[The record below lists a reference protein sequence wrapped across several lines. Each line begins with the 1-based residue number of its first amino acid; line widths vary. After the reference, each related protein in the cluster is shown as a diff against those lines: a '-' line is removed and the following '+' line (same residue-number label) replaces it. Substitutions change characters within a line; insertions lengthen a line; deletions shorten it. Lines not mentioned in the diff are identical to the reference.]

1 MCLSSPFSCRSR
13 TWCRY
18 RWRGGERRQ
27 RREPALRQDGIEDV
41 DKDEDENGDEK
52 VIKDKKARPEVLVG
66 QFSSLGEEKTSS
78 LVPGQF
84 TASTL
89 KSVTAMIMIT
99 MMVIMTK
106 MVTMNSRMYAF
117 PHEIFHLSRIP
128 NIRPWRLSQPHL
140 ISSPLS
146 HASFQFQRQ
155 LGHKASNY
163 HVGKR
168 PW

>member
-1 MCLSSPFSCRSR
+1 MKIECLSSPFSCRSR

-27 RREPALRQDGIEDV
+27 RREPALSQDGIEDV

-52 VIKDKKARPEVLVG
+52 VKIKRPEVLVG

-89 KSVTAMIMIT
+89 KSVTAMIMI
-99 MMVIMTK
+99 MIMVIMTK
-106 MVTMNSRMYAF
+106 MVIMNSRMDTF
-117 PHEIFHLSRIP
+117 PHEIFHLSTIP
-128 NIRPWRLSQPHL
+128 SIWPWQLSQAHL
-140 ISSPLS
+140 ISSFPMP
-146 HASFQFQRQ
+146 AST
-155 LGHKASNY
+155 SN
-163 HVGKR
+163 GN
-168 PW
+168 